1 MLTLKIIPLSFI
13 MVKDKRLSGV
23 EMADYKELWQLK
35 DSLKAE
41 IKNRIMAEIE
51 EIQDYKP

>member
-1 MLTLKIIPLSFI
+1 